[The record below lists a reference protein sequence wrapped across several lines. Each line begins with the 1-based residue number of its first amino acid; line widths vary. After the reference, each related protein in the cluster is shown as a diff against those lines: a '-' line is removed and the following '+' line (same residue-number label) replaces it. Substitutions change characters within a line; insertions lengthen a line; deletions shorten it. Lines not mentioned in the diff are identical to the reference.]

1 MRRDLLLRFVNVLGI
16 DIGGTGIK
24 GAVVNVSNGRM
35 VTERF
40 RIATPSPA
48 QPAAV
53 GRALKKVAN
62 HFTWKGP
69 IGVGFPGIVRR
80 NIALSAANLGK
91 AWVGRDLAAHF
102 SKATGSPVY
111 VLNDAD
117 AAGIAELKFGA
128 GRGSKGTVLLLTLGT
143 GIGSALFFDGVLVPN
158 LEFGH
163 LRFGKSIAERFASS
177 SARERE
183 KLSWKRWGKRLNKL
197 LGHYVFITSADLI
210 ILGGGVSKK
219 FDKFGPCIDLPVGVI
234 PARLKNEAGII
245 GAALAA
251 SSHLAKTRLKVRS
264 FVPPAA
270 EA

>member
-1 MRRDLLLRFVNVLGI
+1 VNVLGI
-16 DIGGTGIK
+16 DIGGSGIK
-24 GAVVNVSNGRM
+24 GAVVNVSRGRM

-40 RIATPSPA
+40 RVATPSPA
-48 QPAAV
+48 QPASV
-53 GRALKKVAN
+53 GRALKKVVT
-62 HFTWKGP
+62 HFGWKGP

-80 NIALSAANLGK
+80 NVALSAANLGEV
-91 AWVGRDLAAHF
+91 WIGRDLAVDF

-117 AAGIAELKFGA
+117 AAGYAELKFGA

-163 LRFGKSIAERFASS
+163 LHFGKSIAERFASAS
-177 SARERE
+177 VRERE
-183 KLSWKRWGKRLNKL
+183 KLSWKRWGKRLNEL
-197 LGHYVFITSADLI
+197 LGHYAFVTSADLI

-219 FDKFGPCIDLPVGVI
+219 FDKFGPCIDLPVRVI

-245 GAALAA
+245 GAAVAA
-251 SSHLAKTRLKVRS
+251 SSHLPKTKLKVRS
-264 FVPPAA
+264 FVPP
-270 EA
+270 ETED